1 LELHHEIVPHP
12 PYSPDLA
19 LADYLFPNMKKW
31 LAGKKFESNYE
42 VIDQTNVYFAE
53 LNKSHF
59 MNRIK
64 KIENLGPNISR
75 MKGDHVEK

>member
-1 LELHHEIVPHP
+1 
-12 PYSPDLA
+12 
-19 LADYLFPNMKKW
+19 MKKW